1 MMQGTSSSG
10 TGGPVRRWS
19 PVRSPGRGGGAA
31 GGGRST
37 ADVALVVLALVALVW
52 AFFPGLGPDLLGLQ
66 QRLGWPAASP
76 GGDLTDLPAT
86 EVVAALRSLPARS
99 DEEVPDYRREA
110 FGTRWADTDHN
121 GCDTRNDILARDL
134 ARPVFRPGTHDCVVT
149 SGTLA
154 EPYTGHTIEF
164 VRGEGTSDLVQIDH
178 VVALADAWRAGAWQW
193 ELGAHQEFANDPLN
207 LLAVDGA
214 ANQEKEAA
222 RADQW
227 LPPDNDFRCPYVARQ
242 IAVKSAWGLSV
253 TDSERDAMADVL
265 GDCPDQALPT
275 R

>member
-121 GCDTRNDILARDL
+121 ACDTRNDILARDL

-178 VVALADAWRAGAWQW
+178 VVALADAWRSGAWQW

>member
-1 MMQGTSSSG
+1 MRWGSSVR
-10 TGGPVRRWS
+10 GPRR
-19 PVRSPGRGGGAA
+19 GGAA
-31 GGGRST
+31 GGGRSIT
-37 ADVALVVLALVALVW
+37 DVALVLFALVALVW

-66 QRLGWPAASP
+66 QRLGWPTASS
-76 GGDLTDLPAT
+76 GEDLTDLPAT
-86 EVVAALRSLPARS
+86 EVVTVLRSLPARS
-99 DEEVPDYRREA
+99 DDDVPDYRREA

-134 ARPVFRPGTHDCVVT
+134 ARPVFKPGTHDCVVA

-164 VRGEGTSDLVQIDH
+164 VRGEGTSELVQIDH
-178 VVALADAWRAGAWQW
+178 VVALADAWRSGAWQW
-193 ELGAHQEFANDPLN
+193 QLGARQEFANDPLN

-214 ANQEKEAA
+214 ANQEKEAG

-227 LPPDNDFRCPYVARQ
+227 LPPDADFRCPYVARQ
-242 IAVKSAWGLSV
+242 IAVKAAWGLSV

-265 GDCPDQALPT
+265 RDCPDQVLPT